1 MRKFLL
7 TTRTDYLVAPP
18 DTEIID
24 DLEMPST
31 IPDWITDDELQVY
44 AYKFQRSGFTGPL
57 NYYRAMD
64 LNWEIMAPW
73 QDSKIVVPTMFIFGD
88 KDNGNEGEYGKMQY
102 VKGEMFKSLVPN
114 LEITVIEDGHHF
126 IQQEK
131 SKQVSEE
138 MLSFFNKLGNA
149 TE

>member
-1 MRKFLL
+1 
-7 TTRTDYLVAPP
+7 
-18 DTEIID
+18 
-24 DLEMPST
+24 
-31 IPDWITDDELQVY
+31 
-44 AYKFQRSGFTGPL
+44 
-57 NYYRAMD
+57 
-64 LNWEIMAPW
+64 MAPW

-88 KDNGNEGEYGKMQY
+88 KDNGDEGEYGKMQY

>member
-1 MRKFLL
+1 MKKFFL

-18 DTEIID
+18 NTEIID
-24 DLEMPST
+24 DLEIPST
-31 IPDWITDDELQVY
+31 IPDWITEDELQVY
-44 AYKFQRSGFTGPL
+44 ADKFQRSGFTGPL

-64 LNWEIMAPW
+64 LNWEILAPW
-73 QDSKIVVPTMFIFGD
+73 QDSKIVVPTKFIFGD
-88 KDNGNEGEYGKMQY
+88 KDMGNEGEHGKKQY
-102 VKGEMFKSLVPN
+102 ARGDMFKGLVPN
-114 LEITVIEDGHHF
+114 LEITFIEDGHHY

-138 MLSFFNKLGNA
+138 MLSFFNKLQNI